1 MDKNKRIIWSNLDIN
16 YEDWEDDWRD
26 YLDMNDLTE
35 DDSNLYDWVD
45 ETNGYYLDDER
56 CNLNKEVEGVIVCF
70 ANLGLWDG
78 CHVGAKTEGTNVR
91 NILYSSCENVEWY
104 CDRYNV
110 RCTAAHHDGR
120 NSYLYRVAKDWETAK
135 RLANRIAS
143 GTMSETLFKRC
154 TKSLRPYVAKVYG
167 WK

>member
-1 MDKNKRIIWSNLDIN
+1 MEKKNIIWSNLNID
-16 YEDWEDDWRD
+16 YGEWEDDWED
-26 YLDMNDLTE
+26 YLDMNDLTKE
-35 DDSNLYDWVD
+35 DSDLYQWVD

-56 CNLNKEVEGVIVCF
+56 CNLNKAVEGVIVCF
-70 ANLGLWDG
+70 AQLGMWDG
-78 CHVGAKTEGTNVR
+78 IHQGAKTCGSNVR
-91 NILYSSCENVEWY
+91 NILYSNCEYCEWY

-120 NSYLYRVAKDWETAK
+120 NSYLYRVAKDMETAK
-135 RLANRIAS
+135 RLVDRIAS

-154 TKSLRPYVAKVYG
+154 TKSLKPYVVETYG